1 MADGQRQH
9 ARVTGPFDGFRV
21 ASSIETPVRIY
32 DLSEGGC
39 FVTSMHAASADGR
52 PILLKVDLPTEGWLT
67 IRGEVL
73 YSKPPFGYAVRFTEM
88 TDDTRARLEAGLNA
102 LRAART

>member
-1 MADGQRQH
+1 M
-9 ARVTGPFDGFRV
+9 TGPFDAYRV

-52 PILLKVDLPTEGWLT
+52 PITLKIDLPGAGWIT

-73 YSKPPFGYAVRFTEM
+73 YSKPPFGYAVHFTEAQTEM
-88 TDDTRARLEAGLNA
+88 RARLEAGLAA
-102 LRAART
+102 LRAPAAE